1 MTKKKIAILG
11 STGSIGKQTLEI
23 IKKDKHNFNV
33 VLLSTNSNI
42 DEISK
47 QIKIFKPKAVIITD
61 KNKFI
66 QFQKKNKEPKVF
78 NNYSCFQKIF
88 LKKIDYVMSAISGF
102 DGLQP
107 TIEIIKYT
115 KLIALANKESIICGW
130 NLINAELRKS
140 KTKFVPVDSEH
151 FSIWTLIEN
160 YNQEIDEIF
169 ITASGGPFLNIKR
182 KKLKE
187 VKPEHAIKHPKW
199 KMGKKISIDSA
210 TMVNKLFELIEAKK
224 IFNISIKKIK
234 ILSHPNSYVHA
245 IVKFKNGVTKIL
257 IHDTNMKIP
266 IFNTLYLN
274 KSARINSK
282 KMDIKK
288 LNNLNFNYL
297 SIRQFPSL
305 GLINLF
311 NFKKNS
317 LLETV
322 LVSANDELVDLFLKK
337 KIKFL
342 DISKKLTTILKLNEF
357 KKLRTKKPNNLAQIM
372 HLNRYVRL
380 KTRTL
385 CVRSNDNA

>member
-23 IKKDKHNFNV
+23 VKKDKHNFNV

-66 QFQKKNKEPKVF
+66 QFQKSNKKLKVF
-78 NNYSCFQKIF
+78 NNYLCFKKVF
-88 LKKIDYVMSAISGF
+88 LKKIDYVMNSISGF

-199 KMGKKISIDSA
+199 KMGKK
-210 TMVNKLFELIEAKK
+210 
-224 IFNISIKKIK
+224 
-234 ILSHPNSYVHA
+234 
-245 IVKFKNGVTKIL
+245 
-257 IHDTNMKIP
+257 
-266 IFNTLYLN
+266 
-274 KSARINSK
+274 
-282 KMDIKK
+282 
-288 LNNLNFNYL
+288 NFNRF
-297 SIRQFPSL
+297 S
-305 GLINLF
+305 
-311 NFKKNS
+311 
-317 LLETV
+317 
-322 LVSANDELVDLFLKK
+322 
-337 KIKFL
+337 
-342 DISKKLTTILKLNEF
+342 
-357 KKLRTKKPNNLAQIM
+357 
-372 HLNRYVRL
+372 
-380 KTRTL
+380 
-385 CVRSNDNA
+385 DNG